1 MRPNNEEIT
10 KSYRSHIL
18 VFFGWDSL
26 SDMCRLRCWSP
37 ARFVAYTI
45 YISPTMFVA
54 YDVSRRRCLSSTM
67 SVAYDVCRL
76 RCISPTMFVAYDV
89 CRLRCLSPTMYSIS
103 PTMFV
108 AYDVCALLC
117 WSPWKFVSHLM
128 IVASNVCFA
137 SMFVAA
143 YEFDSSVRLRCL
155 LTSEVCHCV
164 IFISIAKHRK
174 YKCLM
179 AVDIRCSGSTYFFI
193 PLFLFTFFRQRDARR
208 GAPHQAHLFPASG
221 PAPIPCLISV
231 CDHSLTTIV
240 LICISGAARLH

>member
-1 MRPNNEEIT
+1 MCFSGGTRFLIC
-10 KSYRSHIL
+10 
-18 VFFGWDSL
+18 VA
-26 SDMCRLRCWSP
+26 SDVGRLQGLLPIR
-37 ARFVAYTI
+37 
-45 YISPTMFVA
+45 YI
-54 YDVSRRRCLSSTM
+54 SRRRCLSPTM
-67 SVAYDVCRL
+67 YLADDVCRL
-76 RCISPTMFVAYDV
+76 RCISPTMFVAYNA
-89 CRLRCLSPTMYSIS
+89 CP
-103 PTMFV
+103 
-108 AYDVCALLC
+108 LLC

-179 AVDIRCSGSTYFFI
+179 AVDLRCSGSTYFFI

>member
-10 KSYRSHIL
+10 KSYWSHIL

-54 YDVSRRRCLSSTM
+54 YDV
-67 SVAYDVCRL
+67 CRL

-89 CRLRCLSPTMYSIS
+89 CP
-103 PTMFV
+103 
-108 AYDVCALLC
+108 LLC

>member
-1 MRPNNEEIT
+1 M
-10 KSYRSHIL
+10 L
-18 VFFGWDSL
+18 VACKVCCLYDIYL
-26 SDMCRLRCWSP
+26 ADDVCRLRCL
-37 ARFVAYTI
+37 
-45 YISPTMFVA
+45 SPTMFVA
-54 YDVSRRRCLSSTM
+54 YDVSRRRCLSPTM
-67 SVAYDVCRL
+67 FVVYDVCRL
-76 RCISPTMFVAYDV
+76 RCISPTMFVAYNA
-89 CRLRCLSPTMYSIS
+89 CP
-103 PTMFV
+103 
-108 AYDVCALLC
+108 LLC